1 MEVANFIFVSK
12 VVSLTF
18 ELLYYFGL
26 SPVVLYT
33 AAFLTALFSFL
44 FFSLQFYMALAYKRI
59 LLSWYKFPSMYMF
72 G

>member
-12 VVSLTF
+12 VVFLTF

-44 FFSLQFYMALAYKRI
+44 FFFATILHGFSL
-59 LLSWYKFPSMYMF
+59 
-72 G
+72 

>member
-26 SPVVLYT
+26 SPVVFYT

-44 FFSLQFYMALAYKRI
+44 FFFATILHGFSL
-59 LLSWYKFPSMYMF
+59 
-72 G
+72 